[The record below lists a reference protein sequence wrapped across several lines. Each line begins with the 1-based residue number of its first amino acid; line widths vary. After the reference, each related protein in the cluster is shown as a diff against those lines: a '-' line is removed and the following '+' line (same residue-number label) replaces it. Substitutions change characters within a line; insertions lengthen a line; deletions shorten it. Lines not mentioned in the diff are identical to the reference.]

1 MAIQTRRE
9 AQGRITD
16 LWNRPIEWAHGLSLR
31 VLGWFN
37 QERWANLITIL
48 AVVLANL
55 VILGFMLQGADNR
68 AIAFTI
74 LLLLTPI
81 AILIPEVSI
90 VTLIVIGSG
99 LFVNTFYYA
108 APGAGTGQR
117 TILLGFLGIVTARA
131 IYEILRTPASER
143 PRLWTPLTVILTL
156 YWIYHM
162 FHVGYIYVNFY
173 NVPPPDSSEA
183 ALGFYQSG
191 VLRYFDG
198 HILWIGILPLIIL
211 LRDWTRARRVL
222 IALGAIMV
230 ISAGAIVWE
239 YFAPMPVFFKVMF
252 QLRAAGE
259 SAEGYR
265 VRDPSG
271 LYFSMVGFF
280 AALYLLGYLRGASRN
295 MLLLAY
301 IAASVFAIL
310 ITKNRILWG
319 GILLVLP
326 LALLW
331 KPPQILMRQVWI
343 AGVVL
348 LVSSA
353 ALLYPPIYTVA
364 EQVYRETME
373 RWSRNYAFGGDPR
386 LDPSYQGRVRER
398 ETWEFHY
405 ARLPVSQKLF
415 GAGLEATYG
424 YYVPLSA
431 SGQFVRS
438 PRFEKIYVEK
448 THIHFAWLGRLLR
461 VGWVGATLIGLLY
474 VVFFVRAAVIFLRYP
489 HPFLRAIVVGLVGS
503 TVGVLFYDA
512 LHTLLHR
519 YEAVPVVL
527 MWAFMELIPHWYRTG
542 QVEKAA
548 PDPQT
553 A

>member
-31 VLGWFN
+31 ILGWFN
-37 QERWANLITIL
+37 QERWANLLTITAI
-48 AVVLANL
+48 VLANL
-55 VILGFMLQGADNR
+55 VILNFMLQGADNR

-74 LLLLTPI
+74 LLLLAPLAI
-81 AILIPEVSI
+81 AIPEVSI

-108 APGAGTGQR
+108 VPGVGTGQR
-117 TILLGFLGIVTARA
+117 TLLLGFLGIVTVRA
-131 IYEILRTPASER
+131 LYEWLRTPAAER
-143 PRLWTPLTVILTL
+143 PRLWTPLTVALTL

-162 FHVGYIYVNFY
+162 GHVAYIYLY
-173 NVPPPDSSEA
+173 SYHTPPPDNTEA
-183 ALGFYQSG
+183 ILGFYRPG
-191 VLRYFDG
+191 VVRYFDG
-198 HILWIGILPLIIL
+198 HIIWIGVLPLIIL
-211 LRDWTRARRVL
+211 LRDWARAKRVL
-222 IALGAIMV
+222 IALGAIMA

-239 YFAPMPVFFKVMF
+239 YFAPMPMFFKVMF

-280 AALYLLGYLRGASRN
+280 AALYLLGYLRGASKN
-295 MLLLAY
+295 ALLLAY
-301 IAASVFAIL
+301 VAASVFAIM

-326 LALLW
+326 LVLLW
-331 KPPQILMRQVWI
+331 KPPQILLRQVWI
-343 AGVVL
+343 GVV
-348 LVSSA
+348 A
-353 ALLYPPIYTVA
+353 ALVGGAAMLYPPAYTVA
-364 EQVYRETME
+364 EQIVRETAE

-398 ETWEFHY
+398 ETWEHHY
-405 ARLPVSQKLF
+405 ARLPITQKLL
-415 GAGLEATYG
+415 GTGLESTYG
-424 YYVPLSA
+424 FYVSLA
-431 SGQFVRS
+431 ATGEYRN
-438 PRFEKIYVEK
+438 PRFEKVYVEK

-461 VGWVGATLIGLLY
+461 VGWLGTALLGLLY
-474 VVFFVRAAVIFLRYP
+474 VVFFLRAAFIFLRYP
-489 HPFLRAIVVGLVGS
+489 DPFFRAIVIGLVGA
-503 TVGVLFYDA
+503 TVGTLFYDA

-527 MWAFMELIPHWYRTG
+527 MWAFMELIPRWYRA
-542 QVEKAA
+542 QQPRESQAEPYLA
-548 PDPQT
+548 
-553 A
+553 